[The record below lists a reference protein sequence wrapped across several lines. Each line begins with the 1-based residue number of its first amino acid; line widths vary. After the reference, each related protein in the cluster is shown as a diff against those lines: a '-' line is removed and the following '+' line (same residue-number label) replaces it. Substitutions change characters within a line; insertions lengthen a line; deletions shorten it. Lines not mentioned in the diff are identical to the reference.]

1 MDVNTYEVSIL
12 NVRITFFVGYVTSS
26 LSISK
31 SLAMSEI
38 NHVNEWTLIAQPND
52 EILQSN
58 VSVNKSNFVYL
69 LNAVKDL

>member
-1 MDVNTYEVSIL
+1 MHVDYQVKQRLNVISPCVIHVIMDVNTYEVSIL

-38 NHVNEWTLIAQPND
+38 NHVNE
-52 EILQSN
+52 
-58 VSVNKSNFVYL
+58 
-69 LNAVKDL
+69 